1 VKSTSSRDAN
11 RPQKLKFSYKEQKE
25 YETIDEDIARLEEQI
40 EAVEAEINT
49 AGADYGKLQK
59 LTAQRDELS
68 AALDEKMER
77 WVYLNDL
84 AEQIEAQKKNR

>member
-1 VKSTSSRDAN
+1 M
-11 RPQKLKFSYKEQKE
+11 
-25 YETIDEDIARLEEQI
+25 
-40 EAVEAEINT
+40 EAEINT
-49 AGADYGKLQK
+49 AGADFGKLQK

>member
-1 VKSTSSRDAN
+1 VSR
-11 RPQKLKFSYKEQKE
+11 PTKLKFTFKEQKE
-25 YETIDEDIARLEEQI
+25 YETIDDDIASLEEQI
-40 EAVEAEINT
+40 EAVDAEINT
-49 AGADYGKLQK
+49 AGADFGKLQK
-59 LTAQRDELS
+59 LTAQRDELT